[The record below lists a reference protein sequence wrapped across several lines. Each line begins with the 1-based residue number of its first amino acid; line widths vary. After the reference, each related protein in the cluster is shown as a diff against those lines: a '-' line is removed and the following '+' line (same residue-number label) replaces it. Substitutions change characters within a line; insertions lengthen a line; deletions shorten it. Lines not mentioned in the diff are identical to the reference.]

1 MDFAFSEE
9 QELFRRTV
17 RQFAKN
23 ELLPGYQE
31 RDRSN
36 VFPKDV
42 LRKMGDLG
50 VVGLRIPEQYGGAD
64 ADYIMVGIASEE
76 IARGDF
82 SCAAFIT
89 NSVIPGEVISRFA
102 DESVK
107 QEWLP
112 AIAAGEVSIAIGLTE
127 PQCGSDA
134 AALATRAERDG
145 DHYVL
150 NGEKSSTSLIDSE
163 AAIIWARTGGAGA
176 RSITAFL
183 MPMDAPGVG
192 RSLFNDLGFRAM
204 RRGAIHMDNVRIPAR
219 YRLGEEGQGFYH
231 IMNEFDYT
239 RSILGL
245 MCLGAAAQTVD
256 ETIEYVKTRT
266 AFGQPIARF
275 QGVGFPI
282 AEALTQI
289 DAARFLCYR
298 ALWLRQQKMPH
309 TMEAA
314 MAKWFGPK
322 VSYEIVHQMLLLHG
336 HSGYSDDYLIG
347 QRLRDVISYEIGDG
361 TGEIMKAIIC
371 RETIGREFRTY

>member
-36 VFPKDV
+36 ALPKDV

-50 VVGLRIPEQYGGAD
+50 LVGLRIPEEYGGAD
-64 ADYIMVGIASEE
+64 ADYTMVGIASEE

-89 NSVIPGEVISRFA
+89 NSVIPGEVLSRFGEDA
-102 DESVK
+102 VK

-127 PQCGSDA
+127 PQVGSDA

-150 NGEKSSTSLIDSE
+150 TGEKSSTSLIESE

-176 RSITAFL
+176 RGITAFL
-183 MPMDAPGVG
+183 MPMDAPGVA
-192 RSLFNDLGFRAM
+192 RSWFNDLGFRAM

-219 YRLGEEGQGFYH
+219 YRLGDEGQGFYT

-245 MCLGAAAQTVD
+245 MCLGAAAQTAD

-275 QGVGFPI
+275 QGVAFPI
-282 AEALTQI
+282 AEALTMI

-314 MAKWFGPK
+314 MAKWYAPK
-322 VSYEIVHQMLLLHG
+322 VSFEIVHQMLLLHG
-336 HSGYSDDYLIG
+336 HAGYSDDYLVG
-347 QRLRDVISYEIGDG
+347 QRLRDVIAYEIGDG

-371 RETIGREFRTY
+371 REAIGREFRSY